1 MRAVILVFF
10 MLFIYSFQNNPTN
23 SIKGNKDKD
32 IYRFVIFSKSDWE
45 YLSKYTT
52 KGKDA
57 VALVYE
63 KCNVDVIQRV
73 QYESKSQ
80 RLNEFQKEK
89 LRNVLKK
96 YE

>member
-1 MRAVILVFF
+1 MRPFVFVLF
-10 MLFIYSFQNNPTN
+10 ILFIYSFQNNPTN
-23 SIKGNKDKD
+23 ITKNNKDKD

-45 YLSKYTT
+45 YLSKYTI

-57 VALVYE
+57 ISLVYE
-63 KCNVDVIQRV
+63 KCNVDVIQKV

-80 RLNEFQKEK
+80 KLSELQKEK
-89 LRNVLKK
+89 LRSVLKK